1 MRGPTK
7 TRSAR
12 SGTLR
17 GLIGCWLLA
26 VAAVGGA
33 EPPAPL
39 PSELISLDWCKT
51 IGDRLFSVSAGFCER
66 SGLQPSPA
74 TSIEG
79 RALMRLEQPPRPP
92 RTSASV
98 DYGTRV
104 PRIMMIGGIHGDE
117 LTSVSIVFKWMERL
131 ERTDA
136 SQLHWLIIPLANP
149 DGLLKS
155 PAQRMNARGVDL
167 NRNFDTPDWS
177 EKAMNYWVGRT
188 SKDPRRFPGD
198 SPVSE
203 PETQW
208 LQTEINRF
216 RPDVIVSIHAPYGV
230 LDFDGP
236 AEEPKRFGRLRLNR
250 LGVYPG
256 SLGNYGGVYKG
267 VPVITIELPH
277 ATRMPSAREQEAI
290 WQDMIKWIRQNF
302 VPANLS

>member
-1 MRGPTK
+1 M
-7 TRSAR
+7 
-12 SGTLR
+12 
-17 GLIGCWLLA
+17 LA
-26 VAAVGGA
+26 GIALVAVA

-39 PSELISLDWCKT
+39 PSEIVSSEWCET
-51 IGDRLFSVSAGFCER
+51 IGNRLFSVSAEFCEE
-66 SGLQPSPA
+66 SGLRPSSA

-79 RALMRLEQPPRPP
+79 RALMRFERPP
-92 RTSASV
+92 QLPRRSASI
-98 DYGTRV
+98 DGASRS

-131 ERTDA
+131 NRADA

-149 DGLLKS
+149 DGLLMR

-177 EKAMNYWVGRT
+177 DKAMRYWVGRT
-188 SKDPRRFPGD
+188 RKDPRRFPGRV
-198 SPVSE
+198 PVSE
-203 PETQW
+203 PETRW
-208 LQTEINRF
+208 LQEEITKF

-256 SLGNYGGVYKG
+256 SLGNYGGVHKG

-277 ATRMPSAREQEAI
+277 ATRMPSARDQEAI

-302 VPANLS
+302 VPANLT